1 VRFLLR
7 LVLALVVL
15 AALALAGAYFYLQWS
30 LPREE
35 GEIRL
40 AGLQE
45 PVEVLRDAYG
55 IPHIRAASLEDAMY
69 TLGFLHAQDRL
80 WQMEV
85 NRRTAAGRLAEIFGE
100 PALETDRF
108 LRTLGVRRSA
118 EANFK
123 RLDKETQAL
132 LQTYAAGVNA
142 FMKTSPV
149 MPVEFWLTGA
159 KFEPW
164 TPADSIGWTKM
175 MAWDLGGNWRNEL
188 LRMRLAKTLPLARIH
203 EFLPPYPG
211 EAPLE
216 IADLRKLYTA
226 LEKEVPRVAAREDG
240 ASPVPGQP
248 SAWTGALLARALP
261 GSGYDP
267 QDGAEGL
274 GSNNW
279 AVSGARSATGK
290 PLLANDPHL
299 GLTAPAVWYFAHITA
314 PGFEAIGATLPGVP
328 AIVLGRNSH
337 FAWGFTNTGPDV
349 QDLYLERLDGAGNY
363 LTPEGPKAFAVYDET
378 IKVKGGKDVQLQVRV
393 SRHGPVISDVLRT
406 AQEAAP
412 RGHVVA
418 LQWTAL
424 REDDLTMQAASKMA
438 HAKDWPGFVAA
449 LRDYHSPQQNIVYAD
464 TQGNIGFVA
473 AGRVPIRKP
482 ENDLKGLAPAPGWLA
497 KYDWAGFVPYE
508 ELPRAHNPADGTIV
522 TANHRITPRG
532 YGHYITSEWQP
543 PYRANRISELL
554 GALPRHSIG
563 SFARIQGDVV
573 SLPVK
578 ELLPRLARVTP
589 KSDEGRRALM
599 LLSKWDGAMVDDRP
613 EPLIVS
619 AWWRAFSRAIY
630 ADELGDAFRG
640 NWLSRAQFVLNV
652 LNDKDRQGRWCDNV
666 RTKAVEH
673 CDDLL
678 AATLDSALNDLKKRY
693 GDDMAAWRW
702 GAAHYA
708 RHEHRP
714 FGRVSW
720 LAPLFDITVPTP
732 GDAYT
737 VNVGRNRMED
747 NARPFANTHAASLR
761 AIYDLSNL
769 ENSLYIHSAGQSGN
783 VFSPHYRSF
792 TQAWA
797 KGEYIPMVMDQ
808 KRIEAGG
815 VKRLGLVP

>member
-1 VRFLLR
+1 
-7 LVLALVVL
+7 LAVVVL
-15 AALALAGAYFYLQWS
+15 AALALVGTYFYLQQS
-30 LPREE
+30 LPKEE

-40 AGLQE
+40 GGLGK
-45 PVEVLRDAYG
+45 PVEVLRDVYG
-55 IPHIRAASLEDAMY
+55 IPHIRAASLEDAIY
-69 TLGFLHAQDRL
+69 ALGFVHAQDRL

-100 PALETDRF
+100 AALETDRF

-118 EANFK
+118 EANFN

-132 LQTYAAGVNA
+132 LEAYAAGVNA
-142 FMKTSPV
+142 FIKTSPV
-149 MPVEFWLTGA
+149 MPIEFWLTGA

-164 TPADSIGWTKM
+164 TPADSLGWIKM

-203 EFLPPYPG
+203 ELLPPYPG
-211 EAPLE
+211 EAPPE
-216 IADLRKLYTA
+216 ITDLRRLYQGM
-226 LEKEVPRVAAREDG
+226 EKEG
-240 ASPVPGQP
+240 K
-248 SAWTGALLARALP
+248 L
-261 GSGYDP
+261 GSGPNFPLAGKLGSGPNYFAAEKFGPDP
-267 QDGAEGL
+267 NFQAEGL

-279 AVSGARSATGK
+279 VVSGARSATGK

-299 GLTAPAVWYFAHITA
+299 GLTAPAVWYFAHITT

-337 FAWGFTNTGPDV
+337 YAWGFTNTGPDV
-349 QDLYLERLDGAGNY
+349 QDLYVERLDGAGNY
-363 LTPEGPKAFAVYDET
+363 LTPEGPKPFTVRDEV
-378 IKVKGGKDVQLQVRV
+378 IKVKGGQEVRLSVRV
-393 SRHGPVISDVLRT
+393 TRHGPVISDVSRV
-406 AQEAAP
+406 AQDAVP
-412 RGHVVA
+412 RGHVLA
-418 LQWTAL
+418 MQWTAL

-449 LRDYHSPQQNIVYAD
+449 LRDYHSPQQNVVYAD

-482 ENDLKGLAPAPGWLA
+482 DNDLKGLAPAPGWLA
-497 KYDWAGFVPYE
+497 KYDWAGFIPYE
-508 ELPRAHNPADGTIV
+508 ELPRAHNPADGTLM
-522 TANHRITPRG
+522 TANHRITPRN
-532 YGHYITSEWQP
+532 YPHYITSEWQP

-578 ELLPRLARVTP
+578 ELLPRLAKVTP
-589 KSDEGRRALM
+589 KSESSRRALA
-599 LLSKWDGAMVDDRP
+599 LLNQWDGAMVDDRP

-619 AWWRAFSRAIY
+619 AWWREFSRAIY
-630 ADELGDAFRG
+630 ADEMGDAFRG
-640 NWLSRAQFVLNV
+640 NWLARAQFLANV
-652 LNDKDRQGRWCDNV
+652 LNDKDKQARWCDNV
-666 RTKAVEH
+666 RTKPVEN
-673 CDDLL
+673 CDELL
-678 AATLDSALNDLKKRY
+678 AATLDAALADLRQRY
-693 GDDMAAWRW
+693 GEDMAAWRW
-702 GAAHYA
+702 GAAHFA

-720 LAPLFDITVPTP
+720 LAPFFDITVPTG

-737 VNVGRNRMED
+737 VNVGRSRLED
-747 NARPFANTHAASLR
+747 PVRPYANTHAASLR
-761 AIYDLSNL
+761 AIYDLSDL

-783 VFSPHYRSF
+783 IFSPHYKSF

-797 KGEYIPMVMDQ
+797 KVEYIPMVMDR
-808 KRIEAGG
+808 KRIEADG
-815 VKRLGLVP
+815 VNRLRLIP

>member
-1 VRFLLR
+1 LAA
-7 LVLALVVL
+7 LVLAVV
-15 AALALAGAYFYLQWS
+15 ALAGAYFYLQQS
-30 LPREE
+30 LPKEE

-40 AGLQE
+40 GGLE
-45 PVEVLRDAYG
+45 KPVEVLRDAYG
-55 IPHIRAASLEDAMY
+55 IPHIRAASLEDAIRA
-69 TLGFLHAQDRL
+69 LGFVHAQDRL

-123 RLDKETQAL
+123 RLDKETQL
-132 LQTYAAGVNA
+132 LLDAYAAGVNA

-149 MPVEFWLTGA
+149 MPIEFWLTGA

-164 TPADSIGWTKM
+164 TPADSLGWIKM

-203 EFLPPYPG
+203 ELLPPYPG
-211 EAPLE
+211 EALPE
-216 IADLRKLYTA
+216 ITDLRRLYQSM
-226 LEKEVPRVAAREDG
+226 EKEAPR
-240 ASPVPGQP
+240 
-248 SAWTGALLARALP
+248 LAQKS
-261 GSGYDP
+261 GSGPDLSAAEKFGADP
-267 QDGAEGL
+267 DFQTEGL

-279 AVSGARSATGK
+279 VVSGARSATGK

-349 QDLYLERLDGAGNY
+349 QDLYVERLDGAGNY
-363 LTPEGPKAFAVYDET
+363 LTPEGPKPFTVHDEV
-378 IKVKGGKDVQLQVRV
+378 IKVKGGQEVRLQVRV
-393 SRHGPVISDVLRT
+393 TRHGPVISDVSRV
-406 AQEAAP
+406 AQEATP
-412 RGHVVA
+412 RGHVLA
-418 LQWTAL
+418 MQWTAL

-449 LRDYHSPQQNIVYAD
+449 LRDYHSPQQNVVYAD

-482 ENDLKGLAPAPGWLA
+482 DNDLKGLAPAPGWLA
-497 KYDWAGFVPYE
+497 KYDWGGFIPYE
-508 ELPRAHNPADGTIV
+508 ELPRAHNPADGTLM

-532 YGHYITSEWQP
+532 YPHYITSEWQP

-554 GALPRHSIG
+554 GALPKHSIG

-573 SLPVK
+573 SLPVR
-578 ELLPRLARVTP
+578 ELLPRLAKVTP
-589 KSDEGRRALM
+589 KSDAGRRALA
-599 LLSKWDGAMVDDRP
+599 LLNQWDGAMVDDRP

-619 AWWRAFSRAIY
+619 AWWREFSRAIY
-630 ADELGDAFRG
+630 ADELGEAFRT
-640 NWLSRAQFVLNV
+640 NWLTRAQFVINV
-652 LNDKDRQGRWCDNV
+652 LNDKDKQARWCDNV
-666 RTKAVEH
+666 RTKAAEN
-673 CDDLL
+673 CDELL
-678 AATLDSALNDLKKRY
+678 AATLDAALADLRKRY
-693 GDDMAAWRW
+693 GEDMAAWRW

-720 LAPLFDITVPTP
+720 LAPFFDITVPTG

-737 VNVGRNRMED
+737 VNVARNRLED
-747 NARPFANTHAASLR
+747 PVRPYANTHAASLR

-797 KGEYIPMVMDQ
+797 KIEYIPMVMDR

-815 VKRLGLVP
+815 LKRLRLVP

>member
-1 VRFLLR
+1 MRLILR
-7 LVLALVVL
+7 LVLALVVFVV
-15 AALALAGAYFYLQWS
+15 LALAGAYFYLQWS

-40 AGLQE
+40 AGLQR

-55 IPHIRAASLEDAMY
+55 IPHIRAASLEDAIY

-85 NRRTAAGRLAEIFGE
+85 NRRTAAGRLAEVFGE
-100 PALETDRF
+100 SALEADRF
-108 LRTLGVRRSA
+108 LRTLGVRRSS
-118 EANFK
+118 EANVK
-123 RLDKETQAL
+123 RLDVETQAL
-132 LQTYAAGVNA
+132 LASYAAGVNA
-142 FMKTSPV
+142 FISTSPV
-149 MPVEFWLTGA
+149 MPIEFWLTGA

-164 TPADSIGWTKM
+164 TPADSLGWIKM

-216 IADLRKLYTA
+216 IADLRKLYNA
-226 LEKEVPRVAAREDG
+226 LEKEVPRVALG
-240 ASPVPGQP
+240 NWGQTP
-248 SAWTGALLARALP
+248 ISAKL
-261 GSGYDP
+261 GSDP
-267 QDGAEGL
+267 NFSSDGL

-279 AVSGARSATGK
+279 VVSGARSATGK

-349 QDLYLERLDGAGNY
+349 QDLYLERLDGAGGY
-363 LTPEGPKAFAVYDET
+363 LTPEGPKPFTVHEET
-378 IKVKGGKDVQLQVRV
+378 IKVKGGKEVQLQVRV

-406 AQEAAP
+406 AQDAAP

-449 LRDYHSPQQNIVYAD
+449 LRDYHAPQQNVVYAD

-497 KYDWAGFVPYE
+497 KYDWAGFIPYE

-522 TANHRITPRG
+522 TANHRITPRN
-532 YGHYITSEWQP
+532 YPHYITSEWQP

-554 GALPRHSIG
+554 GALPKHSIG

-573 SLPVK
+573 SLAVK
-578 ELLPRLARVTP
+578 DLLPRLSKVTP
-589 KSDEGRRALM
+589 KSEQGRRALA
-599 LLSKWDGAMVDDRP
+599 LLNNWDGAMLDDRP

-619 AWWRAFSRAIY
+619 AWWREFARAIY
-630 ADELGDAFRG
+630 ADELGEAFRG
-640 NWLSRAQFVLNV
+640 NWLARARFVTHV
-652 LNDKDRQGRWCDNV
+652 LNDKDKQARWCDNV
-666 RTKAVEH
+666 RTKGVET

-678 AATLDSALNDLKKRY
+678 AATLEAALADLNKRY
-693 GDDMAAWRW
+693 GEDMTRWRW
-702 GAAHYA
+702 GAAHFA

-720 LAPLFDITVPTP
+720 LAPFFDITVPTG

-761 AIYDLSNL
+761 AIYDLSDL

-783 VFSPHYRSF
+783 VFSPHYKSF

-797 KGEYIPMVMDQ
+797 KGEYIPMVMDR

-815 VKRLGLVP
+815 VRRLRLVP